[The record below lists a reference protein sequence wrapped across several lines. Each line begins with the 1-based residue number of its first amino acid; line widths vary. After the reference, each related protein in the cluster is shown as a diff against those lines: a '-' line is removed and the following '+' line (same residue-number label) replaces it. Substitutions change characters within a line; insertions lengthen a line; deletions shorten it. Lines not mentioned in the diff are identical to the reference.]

1 MDALPYRCE
10 SCTGTG
16 YVPAIVIGLRVVR
29 PECQCTLCV
38 GRGRVSQLIALR
50 QMIASSASAIALA
63 SPACTP
69 RYLRQAQLLGD
80 ARLLGFWARLC
91 AWADSVQRMRNAMEA
106 A

>member
-10 SCTGTG
+10 SCAGTG
-16 YVPAIVIGLRVVR
+16 YAPAVIIGGRVVR
-29 PECQCTLCV
+29 PECTCALCA
-38 GRGRVSQLIALR
+38 GLGRVSQLIALR

-69 RYLRQAQLLGD
+69 RYLRQAQMFGD
-80 ARLLGFWARLC
+80 ARLLGFWTRLC
-91 AWADSVQRMRNAMEA
+91 TWAESVQRMRNAMEA